1 MSNYNKWIELGL
13 KKGLSDIEIHIN
25 EKVDL
30 GLNVYEG
37 KVEQNEIS
45 KMQTASI
52 KGIFN
57 NKAANVYVENLTD
70 SNIEL
75 MLDHLL
81 DSAKNITSNEPA
93 IIFEGSKEIGRA
105 SCRERV

>member
-37 KVEQNEIS
+37 KVEQM
-45 KMQTASI
+45 K
-52 KGIFN
+52 
-57 NKAANVYVENLTD
+57 
-70 SNIEL
+70 
-75 MLDHLL
+75 
-81 DSAKNITSNEPA
+81 
-93 IIFEGSKEIGRA
+93 
-105 SCRERV
+105 